1 MAKRELSCIMLM
13 LIMFLS
19 LTYSVFSMS
28 GREGSEYRMYRG
40 INLGNALEAPKEG
53 QWGVI
58 IKDEY
63 FRIIREAGFDAVRI
77 PIRRLWD
84 S

>member
-1 MAKRELSCIMLM
+1 LKMPLRL
-13 LIMFLS
+13 
-19 LTYSVFSMS
+19 
-28 GREGSEYRMYRG
+28 RRRG
-40 INLGNALEAPKEG
+40 NG
-53 QWGVI
+53 GVI

>member
-1 MAKRELSCIMLM
+1 MTKRELSCTILT

-19 LTYSVFSMS
+19 LTCNTTSMTT
-28 GREGSEYRMYRG
+28 GKGTEHKMYRG

-63 FRIIREAGFDAVRI
+63 FKDNWGVG
-77 PIRRLWD
+77 L
-84 S
+84 